1 MDQFNLLDLNND
13 VLDIIGD
20 YVKADNDEKEFQK
33 YLRGEV
39 INNSIKLLKI
49 IKNASFTKKDM
60 RDLIINYFYV
70 NNIRDIV
77 TIDLC
82 LTLMKLNLKRKKCT
96 FSTFC
101 IKNLEDSKKTYDE
114 ILEQKT
120 LFLF

>member
-1 MDQFNLLDLNND
+1 MYNMDQFNLLDLNND

-60 RDLIINYFYV
+60 RDLIINYYYV

-77 TIDLC
+77 TIDLFTC
-82 LTLMKLNLKRKKCT
+82 SLGVENEK
-96 FSTFC
+96 
-101 IKNLEDSKKTYDE
+101 IKNIIKDYFVINAFNIDANYFTRGN
-114 ILEQKT
+114 
-120 LFLF
+120 